1 VWLLL
6 ISIMFLIYSKVGCT
20 YCEKLAAL
28 MDQHNIQHN
37 KLTLGEDYTIDDFV
51 EKFGR
56 STFPRVLFGDE
67 VIGGMRE
74 TAQYLVKNGYVTK

>member
-1 VWLLL
+1 
-6 ISIMFLIYSKVGCT
+6 MQDEFLIYSKVGCG
-20 YCEKLAAL
+20 YCDKLAAL
-28 MDQHNIQHN
+28 MTQHNIPHT

-56 STFPRVLFGDE
+56 TTFPRVLFNE
-67 VIGGMRE
+67 ELVGGMRE